1 MVIWRILIITELD
14 HLKETLGALGLLYNL
29 RRGRAIN
36 TRKPM
41 TLYFGTGSMKI
52 LKRLVVLMATRFTSS

>member
-1 MVIWRILIITELD
+1 MITELD
-14 HLKETLGALGLLYNL
+14 HRKEILGALGLLYSL

-41 TLYFGTGSMKI
+41 TVYFGTGSMKI
-52 LKRLVVLMATRFTSS
+52 LKRVVVQMATRSTSSLRKR